1 MRIELINVNKFYRET
16 AAIKDVSL
24 VIESGEMMALLGP
37 SGCGKSTLL
46 RMIAGLVDVSSG
58 QVLFDEMD
66 VSSLPAQK
74 RNASMVFQS
83 YALFPHMNVFENI
96 AFGLKIKKI
105 GKGEIARRVANILEI
120 VELSGL
126 GSRNVQELS
135 GGQRQRVALGRAI
148 IMEPDILLLD
158 EPLSNLDEKL
168 RVTMRQSIKKLQRN
182 LGITSVYVTHDQEEA
197 MSIADRITVM
207 DMGRILQTGTPK
219 EIYFKP
225 QSRFV
230 AEFVGQ
236 ANFFERK
243 GDRSLIL
250 GQELVL
256 PASFMDGYAMLRP
269 ENIHFS
275 ETGIQGCVQLKEELG
290 LITRYQID
298 ATGHPIIVDALSTQ
312 VQKSYDVGE
321 TMQLSFDIDAVIPVQ
336 NSHENWRSAR

>member
-1 MRIELINVNKFYRET
+1 MRIELINVHKYYGGT

-24 VIESGEMMALLGP
+24 AIESGEMMALLGP

-46 RMIAGLVDVSSG
+46 RIIAGLVDVRSG
-58 QVLFDEMD
+58 QILFNEMD

-83 YALFPHMNVFENI
+83 YALFPHMNVSENI

-105 GKGEIARRVANILEI
+105 GKGEIARRVADILEI
-120 VELSGL
+120 VELNGL
-126 GSRNVQELS
+126 GNRNVQELS

-182 LGITSVYVTHDQEEA
+182 LGITCVYVTHDQEEA

-207 DMGRILQTGTPK
+207 DMGHILQTGTPK

-225 QSRFV
+225 LSRTV

-243 GDRSLIL
+243 GDRSHIL
-250 GQELVL
+250 DQELVL

-275 ETGIQGCVQLKEELG
+275 ETGIPGRVQFKEELG
-290 LITRYQID
+290 LITRYQIF
-298 ATGHPIIVDALSTQ
+298 AAGQTITVDALSTQ
-312 VQKSYDVGE
+312 VQKYYDVGD
-321 TMQLSFDIDAVIPVQ
+321 TIQLSFDICAVIPVH
-336 NSHENWRSAR
+336 NSYEDGRSAR